1 MAQDTSSLPITAMLG
16 FGVHNLVGGLVAGD
30 QPCALRGS
38 QIATDQLSFLRSQ
51 LHQLYESGRVI
62 RLNLS
67 LTMSGHHRTSHFWT
81 SVRELEPVAGFVP
94 LAVFRFIRAVEQA
107 TCR

>member
-1 MAQDTSSLPITAMLG
+1 MLG

-51 LHQLYESGRVI
+51 LHQLYELGRVT

-67 LTMSGHHRTSHFWT
+67 LTMSGHRRTSHFWT
-81 SVRELEPVAGFVP
+81 SVRELEPVAAFVP
-94 LAVFRFIRAVEQA
+94 LAAFRFIRAVEQA

>member
-1 MAQDTSSLPITAMLG
+1 MLS

-30 QPCALRGS
+30 QPCPLRGS

-51 LHQLYESGRVI
+51 LHQLYESGRII

-67 LTMSGHHRTSHFWT
+67 LTMSGHYRTSHFWT
-81 SVRELEPVAGFVP
+81 SVRELELVAGFVP
-94 LAVFRFIRAVEQA
+94 LAAFRLSAPWSKRHVDRQ
-107 TCR
+107 